1 MFKSMVAAG
10 VDEAGRGP
18 LAGPVVVAAVI
29 LNPEAP
35 IAGLADSKR
44 LSEIKRTTL
53 MPRIQEKALAWR
65 VEVISVEQIDA
76 LNILQA
82 TLLGMRLAVE
92 NLKPLPD
99 IALIDGNQAPD
110 MACRS
115 KTIIRGDQLEPAIS
129 AASILAKVF
138 RDGIM
143 RKLHGEY
150 PDYGFDKHKGYPT
163 PQHLEMLRKLGPC
176 PHHRRS
182 YAPVQDALK
191 NLVVSGSI

>member
-1 MFKSMVAAG
+1 MSKSMVAAG

-44 LSEIKRTTL
+44 LSERKRTVL
-53 MPRIQEKALAWR
+53 MPVIQERALAWR

-99 IALIDGNQAPD
+99 IALIDGNQAPN

-115 KTIIRGDQLEPAIS
+115 KTIVKGDQLEPAIS

-138 RDGIM
+138 RDEIM
-143 RKLHGEY
+143 QKIHGEY
-150 PDYGFDKHKGYPT
+150 PDYGFGRHKGYPT
-163 PQHLEMLRKLGPC
+163 QNHLEMLRKLGPC

-182 YAPVQDALK
+182 YAPVRESLK
-191 NLVVSGSI
+191 